1 MEQLRGYSKG
11 YYFSAVASMILGAAL
26 LVWPETSMQTFCYTL
41 GAVSVIFGLVKI
53 IMYFT
58 RDRMESLMEPDLVV
72 GISVLAFGAF
82 VLLKSQFVLS
92 VLPFF
97 TGVFLLIGGV
107 VQLQGALDLK
117 RLGFGAWWLILL
129 IALAMFVLGGVLV
142 ANPFEAA
149 RVVVILIGTGLLADG
164 LANLFNLLMITH
176 LFKKAKQKKAEQEA
190 VIVEAHEV
198 VSREDRKEFPAKK

>member
-107 VQLQGALDLK
+107 VKLQGALDLK

-129 IALAMFVLGGVLV
+129 IALAMFDLGGVLV

>member
-1 MEQLRGYSKG
+1 
-11 YYFSAVASMILGAAL
+11 
-26 LVWPETSMQTFCYTL
+26 
-41 GAVSVIFGLVKI
+41 
-53 IMYFT
+53 
-58 RDRMESLMEPDLVV
+58 MEPDLVV

-107 VQLQGALDLK
+107 VKLQGALDLK

-149 RVVVILIGTGLLADG
+149 RVVVILIGTGLWQTGWPIYSTFL
-164 LANLFNLLMITH
+164 
-176 LFKKAKQKKAEQEA
+176 
-190 VIVEAHEV
+190 
-198 VSREDRKEFPAKK
+198 

>member
-1 MEQLRGYSKG
+1 MC
-11 YYFSAVASMILGAAL
+11 
-26 LVWPETSMQTFCYTL
+26 WH
-41 GAVSVIFGLVKI
+41 
-53 IMYFT
+53 
-58 RDRMESLMEPDLVV
+58 
-72 GISVLAFGAF
+72 FGAF

-107 VQLQGALDLK
+107 VKLQGALDLK

-164 LANLFNLLMITH
+164 LANSFNLLMITH

>member
-1 MEQLRGYSKG
+1 
-11 YYFSAVASMILGAAL
+11 
-26 LVWPETSMQTFCYTL
+26 MQTFCYTL
-41 GAVSVIFGLVKI
+41 GAVSVIFGMVKI

-58 RDRMESLMEPDLVV
+58 RDRMESLMEPDLVI

-107 VQLQGALDLK
+107 VKLQGALDLK

-149 RVVVILIGTGLLADG
+149 RVVVILIGAGLLADG
-164 LANLFNLLMITH
+164 LTNLFNLLMITH

-190 VIVEAHEV
+190 VTVEAHEV
-198 VSREDRKEFPAKK
+198 VSGEDRKKFPAKK

>member
-107 VQLQGALDLK
+107 VKLQGALDLK

-142 ANPFEAA
+142 ANPFEVA

-198 VSREDRKEFPAKK
+198 VSGEDRKEFPAKK

>member
-1 MEQLRGYSKG
+1 
-11 YYFSAVASMILGAAL
+11 
-26 LVWPETSMQTFCYTL
+26 
-41 GAVSVIFGLVKI
+41 
-53 IMYFT
+53 
-58 RDRMESLMEPDLVV
+58 
-72 GISVLAFGAF
+72 
-82 VLLKSQFVLS
+82 
-92 VLPFF
+92 
-97 TGVFLLIGGV
+97 
-107 VQLQGALDLK
+107 
-117 RLGFGAWWLILL
+117 
-129 IALAMFVLGGVLV
+129 MFVLGGVLV